1 MDLQDGPL
9 DVNLHAIPLTVIRIM
24 PTPIIRRAN
33 VRCSLP
39 VVLRAPNIV
48 PIIAHN
54 SPINAIRS
62 INHRMDTPLHER
74 HVFEA
79 EVSVS
84 LTAQLGL
91 R

>member
-1 MDLQDGPL
+1 MILKL
-9 DVNLHAIPLTVIRIM
+9 NNS
-24 PTPIIRRAN
+24 PIIRRAN

-39 VVLRAPNIV
+39 VVLRAPNMV

-84 LTAQLGL
+84 LTAQLG
-91 R
+91 RR